1 MKFGSHS
8 IPFRNGDEAKKNFE
22 EGMMSQKKTTN
33 KPRARVGAGQYAYR
47 GKRLH
52 SDWRVRH
59 TINICYRYTIIWCVG
74 IRYYENK

>member
-1 MKFGSHS
+1 MAMKQ
-8 IPFRNGDEAKKNFE
+8 KKNFE

-33 KPRARVGAGQYAYR
+33 KPHARVGAAQYAYR

-59 TINICYRYTIIWCVG
+59 TINICY
-74 IRYYENK
+74 